1 MHELYELKKM
11 LCKELEE
18 YGRNGEMSTG
28 SLDIVDK
35 LAHAIKNIE
44 KILEAYEEEEG
55 SYAYR
60 GGSYEG
66 SYDNRGRGR
75 GSYRGSY
82 RDGSYRDGS
91 YARRRRD
98 SRGRYMSNYSME
110 GYSRAAAD
118 QLREMMDDMPD
129 EQTRNELQRIVTK
142 MENM

>member
-1 MHELYELKKM
+1 MEELYKLKKM

-60 GGSYEG
+60 GGSYDNG
-66 SYDNRGRGR
+66 SYDYRGRGR
-75 GSYRGSY
+75 GSYR
-82 RDGSYRDGS
+82 GSYRDGS